1 MTRMHATSSPADTTR
16 ATLGARTLPL
26 EGCHLAVDTKG
37 GLARVR
43 LVQRFSNPHAEA
55 LSVTYKLPLPADAA
69 VSGFAFRIGERRI
82 VGVVEGRSE
91 ARAQYERA
99 IVEGRSA
106 ALLEQERSSLFT
118 QEIGNIPP
126 GAAIEAEIDIDQP
139 LTWLAEGMFEWRF
152 PLAAA
157 PRYLGTATETSGS
170 FATSGVSFDTALEG
184 TGARASLAMMVRD
197 AIPAGR
203 SPESASHPLVTSQVG
218 GSFQVELGSGN
229 RALLDRDVVV
239 RWPVVGAVAT
249 VGVDVARPEGAL
261 GDSAA
266 FGLVTLVPPA
276 ASAQVRAVRRDL
288 TLLIDTSGS
297 MSGEPLTQAKR
308 VCSALIDS
316 LGDDDTLELIEF
328 SYQATSFKPA
338 PQAATAA
345 FKKAA
350 QAWVAQLSASGG
362 TEMLSGVERALRE
375 VRAGSQRQIVLI
387 TDGLVGFERE
397 IVRALLSRL
406 PESARLHA
414 LGVGSAVN
422 RSLLAPIARAGRG
435 VEAIIG
441 LGEDPE
447 RAAKRLLERTVAPA
461 VVDVVI
467 EGGCVR
473 RVAPSRLGDA
483 FHGAPLRAAIE
494 IAPEGGTIVV
504 RGRTEEGAFRREI
517 QVPPVARA
525 LAGESGPAV
534 AKLFARELVEDLE
547 MKLSSG
553 EHPHAIDAEI
563 ERVGKAFAIATRLTS
578 WIAQTREVT
587 VDPRAGNRH
596 VDQPHELPYGM
607 SAEGLGLRSAA
618 SPEASAS
625 LGAVAGPVVDMV
637 YEFAD
642 DEARSAP
649 EPTRIRASAPLSKKI
664 SANLPVPRSP
674 APGMAPPASR
684 GFAGPPPAA
693 PPVAPPPPAQAP
705 SGGAAGRRQEA
716 EGAEEEKLAAP
727 APKSPAR
734 PVTVATPAAPA
745 KPKPLLERALDKM
758 KEIVS
763 SEKSAKRAKA
773 AVADAKREAEAD
785 SADDESLAASA
796 RRILRGRVVELGDGS
811 ARIEFT
817 VDALGLTLDFD
828 DLEVWLVRKD
838 GSEERLVVAI
848 DASSYAGSYAAGVS
862 VRVAVTL
869 PPGAERVLVR
879 LRIGDVEVH
888 AV

>member
-1 MTRMHATSSPADTTR
+1 MSLMHATSSSADSTR

-106 ALLEQERSSLFT
+106 ALLEEERSSLFT

-157 PRYLGTATETSGS
+157 PRYLGSASETSTPSGK
-170 FATSGVSFDTALEG
+170 SGVSFDTALEG
-184 TGARASLAMMVRD
+184 TGARASLAMKVRD

-203 SPESASHPLVTSQVG
+203 SPESASHPLVTSQSG
-218 GSFQVELGSGN
+218 GSFQVELGGGN

-239 RWPVVGAVAT
+239 RWPVAGPVAT
-249 VGVDVARPEGAL
+249 VSVDVARPEGAL
-261 GDSAA
+261 GESAA
-266 FGLVTLVPPA
+266 FGLVTLVPPV
-276 ASAQVRAVRRDL
+276 ASAAVRTVRRDL

-308 VCSALIDS
+308 VCAALIDS
-316 LGDDDTLELIEF
+316 LGDADTLELIEF

-338 PQAATAA
+338 PEAATVA

-375 VRAGSQRQIVLI
+375 VRSGSQRQIVLI
-387 TDGLVGFERE
+387 TDGLVGFERD

-435 VEAIIG
+435 VEAIVG

-517 QVPPVARA
+517 QVPPVAHA
-525 LAGESGPAV
+525 LPGEGGPAV

-587 VDPRAGNRH
+587 VDPRAGSRH
-596 VDQPHELPYGM
+596 VDQPHALPFGM

-618 SPEASAS
+618 TPEASAS
-625 LGAVAGPVVDMV
+625 LGAVAGPVVDHL
-637 YEFAD
+637 YD
-642 DEARSAP
+642 
-649 EPTRIRASAPLSKKI
+649 LSKDAFQTEERSRTRSIAPMKKMK
-664 SANLPVPRSP
+664 SAEIAQPSRLAGPRAP

-693 PPVAPPPPAQAP
+693 PPPAQAP
-705 SGGAAGRRQEA
+705 SGGAAGRRQEGSA
-716 EGAEEEKLAAP
+716 DAGRLAPPVSKAP
-727 APKSPAR
+727 TPI
-734 PVTVATPAAPA
+734 TIETPAAAPPA
-745 KPKPLLERALDKM
+745 KPKPLLARALDKV
-758 KEIVS
+758 KELVS
-763 SEKSAKRAKA
+763 SEKSAKRDSADL
-773 AVADAKREAEAD
+773 ADAKREAAVD
-785 SADDESLAASA
+785 ADDESLAAPA
-796 RRILRGRVVELGDGS
+796 RRILQGRVVMLGDGS
-811 ARIEFT
+811 ARIELV

-828 DLEVWLVRKD
+828 LLEVWLVKKD
-838 GSEERLVVAI
+838 GSEERLDVVI

-869 PPGAERVLVR
+869 PVDGAERALVR
-879 LRIGDVEVH
+879 LRMGDVEVH